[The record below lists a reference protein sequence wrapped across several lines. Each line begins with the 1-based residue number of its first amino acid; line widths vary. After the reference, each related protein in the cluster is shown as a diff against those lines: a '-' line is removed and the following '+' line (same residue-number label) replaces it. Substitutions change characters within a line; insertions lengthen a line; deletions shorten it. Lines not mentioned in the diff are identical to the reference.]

1 MERIIKNQPDWDD
14 AINKNFSKFGST
26 DWSDNVVYLNGTQ
39 KDATLPLQWSK
50 KGLGDITMFVI
61 QGYVKLPDISN
72 GQSIDVFNIPGINT
86 TDFQIGSVE
95 DGALE
100 QTYLTPSTNGGTITF
115 KNYSG
120 QDQKAHNARISII
133 IISNNRN

>member
-1 MERIIKNQPDWDD
+1 MERIIKNQPDWDNT
-14 AINKNFSKFGST
+14 INENFQKFSNT
-26 DWSDNVVYLNGTQ
+26 DWSDNVIYLNGAQ
-39 KDATLPLQWSK
+39 KAMAFPLQWSR

-72 GQSIDVFNIPGINT
+72 GQSIDVFNIPGINI
-86 TDFQIGSVE
+86 TDFQIESVE
-95 DGALE
+95 DGAIE

-120 QDQKAHNARISII
+120 QNQKAHSVRVSII